1 MFSALLQEVVCYRY
15 HISGVVAIAC
25 IMLCVA
31 EKDEVS
37 AEEGR
42 KAFEK
47 IQSNRWLPSGFPTL
61 MVLGRGL
68 SPALPPPPSPS
79 PYVLQNQR
87 ASLPITKCRDE
98 LMQQV

>member
-15 HISGVVAIAC
+15 HIGGVVAIVC

-61 MVLGRGL
+61 IGLGRGL
-68 SPALPPPPSPS
+68 SPALPPPIPKPLCATE
-79 PYVLQNQR
+79 PAGV
-87 ASLPITKCRDE
+87 ASHHKVPG
-98 LMQQV
+98 